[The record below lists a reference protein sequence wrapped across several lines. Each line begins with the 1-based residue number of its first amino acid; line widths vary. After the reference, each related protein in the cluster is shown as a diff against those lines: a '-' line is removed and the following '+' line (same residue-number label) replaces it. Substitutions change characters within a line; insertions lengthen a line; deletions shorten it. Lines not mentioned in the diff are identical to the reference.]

1 VLHLPVGRQ
10 KLEQSNEQLMLADW
24 TWGKETTRLC
34 WPDLGK
40 KAVCSCLLGFARW
53 GEVEQCSV
61 GRSGAGRRDGFTV
74 QSRKMEEQTNGG
86 AEQRA
91 CAGRRGMGKSMKWTG
106 NQRREMLLPAERGGS
121 QIEEE

>member
-1 VLHLPVGRQ
+1 VLHLPAGRQ

-53 GEVEQCSV
+53 GEVEQGGVMASLC
-61 GRSGAGRRDGFTV
+61 RAEKWT
-74 QSRKMEEQTNGG
+74 SRQMEEQNS
-86 AEQRA
+86 EHV
-91 CAGRRGMGKSMKWTG
+91 
-106 NQRREMLLPAERGGS
+106 PV
-121 QIEEE
+121 EEEWGSR